1 MFDDNLAGIHM
12 NKSKLRLDRPTYVGM
27 SILDLSKTLMYD
39 RYYNNLK
46 NVYGDRARM
55 LSTDTDSLIV
65 HIKTDDIYAD
75 MAQHADQYDMSNHPA
90 DHFLQSNKNK
100 KVLGKMKDECAGTP
114 IAEFVGLKPKM
125 YSILKADGGQE
136 RRSKGVK
143 KCVVKKYILHEQYKA
158 ALFDPKMLRHGMNVL
173 RSKKHHIYGQHVTK
187 ITLSPLDTKRWISA
201 DGINTLAYG
210 HNSL

>member
-1 MFDDNLAGIHM
+1 M
-12 NKSKLRLDRPTYVGM
+12 NKSKLRLDRPTYVRMG
-27 SILDLSKTLMYD
+27 ILNLSKNLMYD
-39 RYYNNLK
+39 WYYNHLK
-46 NVYGDRARM
+46 NTYGNRVQM
-55 LSTDTDSLIV
+55 LYTDTDSLIV

-75 MAQHADQYDMSNHPA
+75 MAQHADQYDTSNYPA
-90 DHFLQSNKNK
+90 DHFLHSNANK

-143 KCVVKKYILHEQYKA
+143 KSVVKKYILHEQYKA
-158 ALFDPKMLRHGMNVL
+158 ALFDQKMLRYGMNVL
-173 RSKKHHIYGQHVTK
+173 RSQKHRIYGQHVTK
-187 ITLSPLDTKRWISA
+187 ISLSPLDTKRWISA